1 MVAAAGTNAK
11 EPYLVT
17 AFWWEGMGK
26 NRQRIKGRERADG
39 NWIEPKLMSWT
50 SASALET

>member
-1 MVAAAGTNAK
+1 MQRK
-11 EPYLVT
+11 PYLVT
-17 AFWWEGMGK
+17 AFWWEGMGE